1 MPKVS
6 ATAGYFKRLVSE
18 SRNRAWNIVFAD
30 RPVTV
35 ILAWSVTCLT
45 IFLQR
50 RFTHASSDQVRDAL
64 MSVGFGLI
72 TYGFVFGLTFL
83 FQFCYFAPKQMVKSL
98 EAQRAASQSEQD
110 SIKARDRLSAYLHQ
124 IEESIANLRSY
135 HTVEALI
142 FDEKDKEQKLGL
154 IGEIADYITQNWG
167 FSDAAE
173 FMSDTG
179 FVSNAKPI
187 DHYEKTVEVLQW
199 RAKQLKELL
208 IRYKTNRNRLGS

>member
-1 MPKVS
+1 
-6 ATAGYFKRLVSE
+6 
-18 SRNRAWNIVFAD
+18 
-30 RPVTV
+30 
-35 ILAWSVTCLT
+35 
-45 IFLQR
+45 
-50 RFTHASSDQVRDAL
+50 